1 MGARDAR
8 GPEEHEYPVPT
19 VFRRLWPFP
28 AEAIR
33 RKITAFQCLVR
44 AAVLLLA
51 KNGENGRKRLGLVA
65 LGQPQHAL
73 GNVAQDEL
81 LADRRDA
88 RDHDLAQE
96 AFDVKLLGVAV
107 AAMREDRPL
116 AGVVGVARAEILG
129 RIG

>member
-1 MGARDAR
+1 MSARDAR
-8 GPEEHEYPVPT
+8 GPEEHEYPMPT

-28 AEAIR
+28 VEAIR
-33 RKITAFQCLVR
+33 RKITAFQRLVR

-65 LGQPQHAL
+65 LGQSQHAL
-73 GNVAQDEL
+73 GDIAKNKL

-96 AFDVKLLGVAV
+96 AFDVELLG
-107 AAMREDRPL
+107 
-116 AGVVGVARAEILG
+116 
-129 RIG
+129 